1 MLPSK
6 VIREPK
12 MKEIIMLILLFFTAL
27 LCKAQPPTDPSR
39 GVKIYALV
47 TKINEKKPVHYGSF
61 EEMKELDFNTIH
73 YVSIE
78 NRGNKTS
85 MDTLLLHNLLN
96 NAPNLT
102 SLTVGRNI
110 YLDHFPK
117 IEKNNHL
124 KELYLIGNNLLKIPA
139 DIDNL
144 IALDFFE
151 CTGNKIETVPD
162 SFSNLKN
169 IKTLILKGNNI
180 KIFPEE
186 ILKLQNLN
194 VLWVGGKIKSIPE
207 NIDDLSQLEK
217 VAFTNT
223 DVSTLPKSF
232 SRLKNLK
239 HIDLSNNQF
248 TVFPSP
254 LLKLKQVKMLSLNE
268 NPITKTALE
277 KSLKG
282 IKLENATIYIPLRE
296 EEFSEIKKTYSKINF
311 ISEMVLADT
320 K

>member
-1 MLPSK
+1 
-6 VIREPK
+6 
-12 MKEIIMLILLFFTAL
+12 MKEIRILILLFFTAIV
-27 LCKAQPPTDPSR
+27 CKAQYPEDPTR

-47 TKINEKKPVHYGSF
+47 TNTDTKKLVHYGSF
-61 EEMKELDFNTIH
+61 EEMQKLDFNMVNS
-73 YVSIE
+73 VSIE

-85 MDTLLLHNLLN
+85 MDTLLLKNLLN

-102 SLTVGRNI
+102 SITIGRNI
-110 YLDHFPK
+110 YLNHFPK

-124 KELYLIGNNLLKIPA
+124 KELYLIGNNLSQIPL

-144 IALDFFE
+144 TALELFE
-151 CTGNKIETVPD
+151 CSGNKIQGLPD
-162 SFSNLKN
+162 SFSNLN
-169 IKTLILKGNNI
+169 NLKTLILKANNI
-180 KIFPEE
+180 NIFPEE
-186 ILKLQNLN
+186 ILSLQNLN
-194 VLWVGGKIKSIPE
+194 VLWISGPIKTIPE
-207 NIDDLSQLEK
+207 KIDALSQLEK

-223 DVSTLPKSF
+223 DLSSLPKSF

-254 LLKLKQVKMLSLNE
+254 LLKLKQVKVLSLNE

-282 IKLENATIYIPLRE
+282 IKYNNAVIYIPITE
-296 EEFSEIKKTYSKINF
+296 EEYSNIKDTYQEINF
-311 ISEMVLADT
+311 IPELIPPAI

>member
-1 MLPSK
+1 
-6 VIREPK
+6 
-12 MKEIIMLILLFFTAL
+12 MKEIRMLILLFFTAL

-61 EEMKELDFNTIH
+61 EEMKGLDFNTINS
-73 YVSIE
+73 VSIE

-85 MDTLLLHNLLN
+85 MDTLLLKNLLN

-102 SLTVGRNI
+102 SLTIGRNV

-117 IEKNNHL
+117 LEKNNHL
-124 KELYLIGNNLLKIPA
+124 KELYLIGNNLLKIPE

-144 IALDFFE
+144 TALDFFE
-151 CTGNKIETVPD
+151 CTGNKIENVPT
-162 SFSNLKN
+162 SFSNLEN
-169 IKTLILKGNNI
+169 LKTLILKGNNI

-248 TVFPSP
+248 TVFPSS
-254 LLKLKQVKMLSLNE
+254 LLKLTQVKVLSLNE
-268 NPITKTALE
+268 NPITKIALE
-277 KSLKG
+277 NSLKG
-282 IKLENATIYIPLRE
+282 IKYKNADIYIPISE
-296 EEFSEIKKTYSKINF
+296 EEYSTIKNTYIEINF
-311 ISEMVLADT
+311 IPEIIPLAI

>member
-1 MLPSK
+1 MIIEK
-6 VIREPK
+6 PK
-12 MKEIIMLILLFFTAL
+12 MKGIRILILFFFIAIV
-27 LCKAQPPTDPSR
+27 CKAQYPEDLTR
-39 GVKIYALV
+39 GVKIYAL
-47 TKINEKKPVHYGSF
+47 EKKTGSKELVHYGSF
-61 EEMKELDFNTIH
+61 EEMQKLDFNTIN

-78 NRGNKTS
+78 NRGNETT
-85 MDTLLLHNLLN
+85 MDTLLLKNLLN

-102 SLTVGRNI
+102 SLTIGRNV

-124 KELYLIGNNLLKIPA
+124 KELYLVVNNLLQIPT

-144 IALDFFE
+144 TALELFE
-151 CTGNKIETVPD
+151 CSGNKIETLPN
-162 SFSNLKN
+162 SFSNLKKL
-169 IKTLILKGNNI
+169 KTLILKGNNI

-207 NIDDLSQLEK
+207 NIDNLSQLEK

-254 LLKLKQVKMLSLNE
+254 LLKLKQVKLLSLNE

-277 KSLKG
+277 NSLKG
-282 IKLENATIYIPLRE
+282 IKYQNADIYIPISE
-296 EEFSEIKKTYSKINF
+296 EEYSNIKNTYSEINF
-311 ISEMVLADT
+311 IPELVPPAI

>member
-1 MLPSK
+1 
-6 VIREPK
+6 
-12 MKEIIMLILLFFTAL
+12 MKEIRILILLFITTMV
-27 LCKAQPPTDPSR
+27 CKAQPPTDPSR

-61 EEMKELDFNTIH
+61 EELKGLDFNTIH
-73 YVSIE
+73 YVSIG

-102 SLTVGRNI
+102 SLTIDRNI

-124 KELYLIGNNLLKIPA
+124 KELYLTVNNLSQIPL

-144 IALDFFE
+144 TALELFE
-151 CTGNKIETVPD
+151 CSGNKIQGLPD
-162 SFSNLKN
+162 SFSNLN
-169 IKTLILKGNNI
+169 NLKTLILKANNI
-180 KIFPEE
+180 NIFPEE
-186 ILKLQNLN
+186 ILSLQNLN
-194 VLWVGGKIKSIPE
+194 VLWFSGTIKTIPE
-207 NIDDLSQLEK
+207 KIDVLSQLEK

-223 DVSTLPKSF
+223 AISSLPKSF

-254 LLKLKQVKMLSLNE
+254 LLKLKQVKVLSLNE

-282 IKLENATIYIPLRE
+282 IKYKNAVIYIPITE
-296 EEFSEIKKTYSKINF
+296 EKYSEIKNTYPKINF
-311 ISEMVLADT
+311 ISELAPPAI

>member
-27 LCKAQPPTDPSR
+27 LCKAQPPTDPSH
-39 GVKIYALV
+39 GKIYALV

-102 SLTVGRNI
+102 SLTIGRNI

-124 KELYLIGNNLLKIPA
+124 KELYLIGNNLLKIPE

-151 CTGNKIETVPD
+151 CTGNKIETLPNN
-162 SFSNLKN
+162 FSNLK
-169 IKTLILKGNNI
+169 KLKALILKGNNI
-180 KIFPEE
+180 KFFPGE

-194 VLWVGGKIKSIPE
+194 LLWVSDKIKTIPE

-217 VAFTNT
+217 LAFTNT

-254 LLKLKQVKMLSLNE
+254 LLKLKQVKILSLNE

-296 EEFSEIKKTYSKINF
+296 EEFSEIKKTYNKINF
-311 ISEMVLADT
+311 IPEMVSVDT

>member
-1 MLPSK
+1 MR
-6 VIREPK
+6 I
-12 MKEIIMLILLFFTAL
+12 LILLFFTAIV
-27 LCKAQPPTDPSR
+27 CKAQHPEDPTR

-47 TKINEKKPVHYGSF
+47 TNTDTKKPVHYGSF
-61 EEMKELDFNTIH
+61 EEMHELDFNKINT
-73 YVSIE
+73 VSIE

-85 MDTLLLHNLLN
+85 MDTLLLKNLLN

-102 SLTVGRNI
+102 SFTIGRNV
-110 YLDHFPK
+110 YLDRFPK

-124 KELYLIGNNLLKIPA
+124 KELYLTVNNLSQIPL

-144 IALDFFE
+144 TALELFE
-151 CTGNKIETVPD
+151 CSGNKIQGLPD

-169 IKTLILKGNNI
+169 LKTLILKANNI
-180 KIFPEE
+180 NIFPEE
-186 ILKLQNLN
+186 ILSLQNLN
-194 VLWVGGKIKSIPE
+194 VLWVSGAIKTIPE
-207 NIDDLSQLEK
+207 KIDALSQLEK
-217 VAFTNT
+217 VAITNT

-248 TVFPSP
+248 TVFPLP
-254 LLKLKQVKMLSLNE
+254 LLKLKQVKVLSLNE

-282 IKLENATIYIPLRE
+282 IKYNNAVIYIPITE
-296 EEFSEIKKTYSKINF
+296 EEYSEIKNTYREINF
-311 ISEMVLADT
+311 IPELVPPAI